1 MGLEA
6 FQMGKNPS
14 EPSGPPCNAA
24 FAKHGGSELVGDQRS
39 PLLILAC
46 ESLTP
51 PRFQAVS
58 PSDM

>member
-1 MGLEA
+1 
-6 FQMGKNPS
+6 MGKNPS

-24 FAKHGGSELVGDQRS
+24 FAKHGGSERVGDQRS